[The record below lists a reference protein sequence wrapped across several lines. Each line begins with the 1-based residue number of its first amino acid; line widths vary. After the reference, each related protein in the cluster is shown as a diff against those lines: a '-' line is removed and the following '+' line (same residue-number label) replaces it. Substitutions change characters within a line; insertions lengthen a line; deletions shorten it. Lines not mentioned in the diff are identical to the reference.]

1 MLEEEGGML
10 LPGGKGTARKAGN
23 LARVAS
29 VALLVAVAVG
39 LAAFSFA
46 APAQPEAMELVSRAR
61 QAHMLRRGRRTF
73 APRMSLAEDGEEAE
87 EEEEDQEGG
96 PPKVTKMDR
105 ARREVEN
112 DRDYRDLRADIEV
125 EGAPAPADHW
135 YYSGPATSRSIQQT
149 GYVAQSALYSKV
161 GHIADYG
168 NGGSFAAN
176 QALYRPK
183 APPIKHDVAVDIKRA
198 ALEEPTREVVARA
211 LEHVQVKEISTEMFH
226 DSLVDNNAHSWHFQQ
241 RIHVPSVPGSKNNEG
256 GALAYNGIGGI
267 FGVGGMLGPTD
278 GRSEV
283 QMRASQKASGG
294 YNWQGDDLLDAERLL
309 KAGTSWTGTQPES
322 DGSKHDQAQAVL
334 RRAVPNQISA
344 STFLDYDPSHPPA
357 KPRQRQLYIH
367 SWAAY
372 TPEGSK
378 RRMRS
383 AKGQLA
389 YQEWRTDHP
398 TQAVYAEHGVPCFNG
413 KVKCKPEAPPVR
425 AGTVT
430 DSSGGS
436 GDGDDDAPADDEDAP
451 EEAPH
456 EDVTAK

>member
-149 GYVAQSALYSKV
+149 GYVAQSALYSK
-161 GHIADYG
+161 
-168 NGGSFAAN
+168 
-176 QALYRPK
+176 ALYRPK
-183 APPIKHDVAVDIKRA
+183 APPIKHDVADVWWGAPVLNQDVWWDAPVDIKRA

-211 LEHVQVKEISTEMFH
+211 LEHVQ
-226 DSLVDNNAHSWHFQQ
+226 
-241 RIHVPSVPGSKNNEG
+241 
-256 GALAYNGIGGI
+256 
-267 FGVGGMLGPTD
+267 
-278 GRSEV
+278 
-283 QMRASQKASGG
+283 
-294 YNWQGDDLLDAERLL
+294 
-309 KAGTSWTGTQPES
+309 
-322 DGSKHDQAQAVL
+322 
-334 RRAVPNQISA
+334 
-344 STFLDYDPSHPPA
+344 
-357 KPRQRQLYIH
+357 
-367 SWAAY
+367 
-372 TPEGSK
+372 
-378 RRMRS
+378 
-383 AKGQLA
+383 
-389 YQEWRTDHP
+389 
-398 TQAVYAEHGVPCFNG
+398 
-413 KVKCKPEAPPVR
+413 
-425 AGTVT
+425 
-430 DSSGGS
+430 
-436 GDGDDDAPADDEDAP
+436 
-451 EEAPH
+451 
-456 EDVTAK
+456 